1 LTSLNRRVTDRPAGV
16 VFALLVVACFVAF
29 FLTQRLKHTPTAVQV
44 FKLTPRFS
52 PTPSGHIKQERISFR
67 LARADE
73 VTVSIVDSSGAEV
86 ARLLHDYPVQSY
98 KQLSLRWTGRLGTAR
113 GYALVAGPEGRAAIQ
128 PRLAGAPAPA
138 GEYRVRVTLRE
149 QHRSV
154 LSPRSIT
161 LVRP

>member
-1 LTSLNRRVTDRPAGV
+1 V

-29 FLTQRLKHTPTAVQV
+29 FLTQHLKHTPTAVQL

-73 VTVSIVDSSGAEV
+73 ATVSIVDSAGAEV
-86 ARLLHDYPVQSY
+86 ARLLHDHPVQRY
-98 KQLSLRWTGRLGTAR
+98 KQLSLRWSGRLGTAH
-113 GYALVAGPEGRAAIQ
+113 GYALVPGPNGRSAIQ
-128 PRLAGAPAPA
+128 PRLTGALAPA

-149 QHRSV
+149 QDRSV
-154 LSPRSIT
+154 LSPRSFT

>member
-1 LTSLNRRVTDRPAGV
+1 V

-29 FLTQRLKHTPTAVQV
+29 FLTQHLKHTPTAVQL

-73 VTVSIVDSSGAEV
+73 ATVSIVDSAGAEV
-86 ARLLHDYPVQSY
+86 ARLLHNHPVQRY
-98 KQLSLRWTGRLGTAR
+98 KQLSLRWSGRLGTAH
-113 GYALVAGPEGRAAIQ
+113 GYALVAGPNGRSAIR
-128 PRLAGAPAPA
+128 PRLTGPLAPA

-149 QHRSV
+149 QRRTV
-154 LSPRSIT
+154 LSPRSFT